1 MTKYFGISC
10 IKLKQEKSSSKNKEA
25 LAKNK
30 TVEPLVAKID
40 SISRTGLMTISY
52 NRRVVPLTNVSWITP
67 KEFHV
72 RFEQKSDEEDQT
84 DRFKYKVIRHTPT
97 NIYVQLSFFIPL
109 DVSQGR

>member
-1 MTKYFGISC
+1 
-10 IKLKQEKSSSKNKEA
+10 
-25 LAKNK
+25 
-30 TVEPLVAKID
+30 
-40 SISRTGLMTISY
+40 MTISY